1 MGVMESFTMPFK
13 VLHSVPKGPKG
24 QGDRYIGSLFKVDE
38 LVPDDSLT
46 HATPQC
52 MESFCFTN
60 RFFLIV
66 FIA

>member
-1 MGVMESFTMPFK
+1 MESFTRPFK
-13 VLHSVPKGPKG
+13 VLHSVPKGQGGRRVKG
-24 QGDRYIGSLFKVDE
+24 TGTGSLFRVDE

>member
-13 VLHSVPKGPKG
+13 VLHSVPKG

-52 MESFCFTN
+52 IN

>member
-1 MGVMESFTMPFK
+1 MESFTRPFK
-13 VLHSVPKGPKG
+13 VLHSVPKG
-24 QGDRYIGSLFKVDE
+24 QGDRYIGSLFRVDE